1 MITAAGIP
9 YTEWA
14 RSSADVRWAT
24 DEECRAE
31 FGVSRQRFLEL
42 WRTCYAGDW
51 WKVAKAL
58 REREPHVEARWYR

>member
-42 WRTCYAGDW
+42 WRETYAMDW
-51 WKVAKAL
+51 WKVVNAL
-58 REREPHVEARWYR
+58 RERRPEVNVRVYR